1 MNLAIFEHF
10 YKLSRTDREADG
22 QKDRETDRQTD
33 RRTDSYFFLSLST
46 QEVLLMG
53 HHGLL
58 TAADSVALAFDLHY
72 YFEQVLARDIGMSM
86 RHT

>member
-1 MNLAIFEHF
+1 MQRIRRAEGHTDNIIMITFDHF
-10 YKLSRTDREADG
+10 RAFLRTLSDEDTDWQR
-22 QKDRETDRQTD
+22 DRPT
-33 RRTDSYFFLSLST
+33 YFYGTLLST

-72 YFEQVLARDIGMSM
+72 YFEQVPA
-86 RHT
+86 